1 MHPHLPVPSLRSPA
15 RVPTCS
21 EAPGAA
27 ALAPEAKRPR
37 GPERTG
43 CRRTTCASRAGAG
56 GAGQVRLLQPQRKPV
71 VTRRVAGRQPSPV
84 PASRARGDTFW
95 TARWTRSAKET
106 VPPPGRRRRR
116 RRGEPA
122 GSGEMGP
129 LRESKKE
136 PRVQHQEKEV
146 SRSRIPR
153 LILRPHLPQQQQ
165 NKVSPASESPFS
177 EEESREFNPSS
188 SGRSARTISS
198 NSFCSDDTGCPSSQS
213 VSPVKTPSD
222 TGHSP
227 IGFCPGSDEDFTRK
241 KCRIGTVGEGGV
253 QSARYKK
260 ESKGGVIKPGSEA
273 DFSSS
278 SSTGSISAPEVH
290 MSTAGN
296 KRASFSRNR
305 GPHGRSNG
313 ASSHKSGS
321 SPPSPREKDLVSILC
336 RNPLSPNNIHPSY
349 APSSPSSSN
358 SGSYKG
364 SDCSPVMRRSGRY
377 MSCGENHGVKPPNP
391 EQYLTPLQQKEVTV
405 RHLRTKLKESE
416 RRLHER
422 ESEIVELKS
431 QLTRMREDWIEEEC
445 HRVEAQLA
453 LKEAR
458 KEIKQLKQVIET
470 MRNNLADKDKGIQ
483 KYFVDINI
491 QNKKLES
498 LLQSMEMAHN
508 SSLRDELCLDFSCDS
523 PEKSLPP
530 STAFGK
536 MADGLSLEEQ
546 VTEEG
551 ADSELLLGDSMAEG
565 TDMLDEMV
573 TATATESGDLE
584 FVHSTPGPQALKALP
599 LVSQEEG
606 SLVVEQAVQTDVVPF
621 SPAISELLQSVLKL
635 QDSCPTSSASPDES
649 GADSMES
656 FPESVSALM
665 IDLTPRSPTSAIL
678 LSPVEIP
685 FSKAAVEA
693 GTNRLMRELDFAT
706 YTEERLDSILSL
718 SQGGVARQYWSS
730 SFLVDLLA
738 VAAPVVPTVLWALST
753 QRGGTDPVY
762 NIGALLRGC
771 CVVALHSLR
780 RTAFH
785 IKT

>member
-1 MHPHLPVPSLRSPA
+1 
-15 RVPTCS
+15 
-21 EAPGAA
+21 
-27 ALAPEAKRPR
+27 
-37 GPERTG
+37 
-43 CRRTTCASRAGAG
+43 
-56 GAGQVRLLQPQRKPV
+56 
-71 VTRRVAGRQPSPV
+71 
-84 PASRARGDTFW
+84 
-95 TARWTRSAKET
+95 
-106 VPPPGRRRRR
+106 
-116 RRGEPA
+116 
-122 GSGEMGP
+122 MGP
-129 LRESKKE
+129 LRESKE
-136 PRVQHQEKEV
+136 QRVQHQEKEI

-227 IGFCPGSDEDFTRK
+227 SGFCPGSDEDFTRK

-260 ESKGGVIKPGSEA
+260 EPKGGVIKPGSEA

-508 SSLRDELCLDFSCDS
+508 SSLRDELCLDFSYDS

-649 GADSMES
+649 GADSVES
-656 FPESVSALM
+656 FPESISALM
-665 IDLTPRSPTSAIL
+665 VDLTPRSPNSAIL

-693 GTNRLMRELDFAT
+693 GTNRLMRELDFAA

-718 SQGGVARQYWSS
+718 PQGGVVRQYWSS

-738 VAAPVVPTVLWALST
+738 VAAPVVPTVLWAFST

>member
-1 MHPHLPVPSLRSPA
+1 
-15 RVPTCS
+15 
-21 EAPGAA
+21 
-27 ALAPEAKRPR
+27 
-37 GPERTG
+37 
-43 CRRTTCASRAGAG
+43 
-56 GAGQVRLLQPQRKPV
+56 
-71 VTRRVAGRQPSPV
+71 
-84 PASRARGDTFW
+84 
-95 TARWTRSAKET
+95 
-106 VPPPGRRRRR
+106 
-116 RRGEPA
+116 
-122 GSGEMGP
+122 MGP
-129 LRESKKE
+129 LRETKKE
-136 PRVQHQEKEV
+136 QRVQHHEKEI

-153 LILRPHLPQQQQ
+153 LILRPHLPQQQH
-165 NKVSPASESPFS
+165 KVSPASESPFS

-222 TGHSP
+222 TGNSP
-227 IGFCPGSDEDFTRK
+227 VGFCPGSDEDFSRK
-241 KCRIGTVGEGGV
+241 KCTVGMVSEGSI
-253 QSARYKK
+253 QSSRYKK
-260 ESKGGVIKPGSEA
+260 EPKSGLVKPGSEA

-290 MSTAGN
+290 MSAAGS
-296 KRASFSRNR
+296 KRSSFSRNR

-313 ASSHKSGS
+313 ASSYKSGN
-321 SPPSPREKDLVSILC
+321 SPPSPREKDFLSMLC
-336 RNPLSPNNIHPSY
+336 RNQLSPVNIHPSY

-405 RHLRTKLKESE
+405 RHLKTKLKESE

-431 QLTRMREDWIEEEC
+431 QLARMREDWIEEEC

-470 MRNNLADKDKGIQ
+470 MRSSLADKDKGIQ

-498 LLQSMEMAHN
+498 LLQSMEMAH
-508 SSLRDELCLDFSCDS
+508 SGSLRDELCLDFPCDS
-523 PEKSLPP
+523 PENSFPLGTP
-530 STAFGK
+530 FGK
-536 MADGLSLEEQ
+536 MADGLSPEEQ
-546 VTEEG
+546 GTEEG
-551 ADSELLLGDSMAEG
+551 ADGEPLVGDGLADRTDLLDG
-565 TDMLDEMV
+565 MV
-573 TATATESGDLE
+573 TTATAEAGDLE
-584 FVHSTPGPQALKALP
+584 LLHPAPAAAALDGLP
-599 LVSQEEG
+599 LAVGEEEG
-606 SLVVEQAVQTDVVPF
+606 SAVVERAVQTDVVPY
-621 SPAISELLQSVLKL
+621 SPAVSELIQHVLQLRDPWPS
-635 QDSCPTSSASPDES
+635 SSASPDES
-649 GADSMES
+649 GADSTES
-656 FPESVSALM
+656 FPESISAFM
-665 IDLTPRSPTSAIL
+665 VDLTPRNPNSAIL
-678 LSPVEIP
+678 LSPVETP
-685 FSKAAVEA
+685 SATVDPEA
-693 GTNRLMRELDFAT
+693 PATRLMSELDFAGP
-706 YTEERLDSILSL
+706 TEERLDGIIPLSR
-718 SQGGVARQYWSS
+718 GAVGTQYWSS

-738 VAAPVVPTVLWALST
+738 VAAPVVPTVLWAFST